1 MFEGRSAVRLLD
13 ADPDLAAELDD
24 RDVDEARV
32 RLVARVDRVEPGSWD
47 PQRALPD
54 PDGHLGVLVLDGLMT
69 RDVQI
74 ASTSCAELVGR
85 GDLLRPWDD
94 LRMHAPLQAGVDWH
108 VLAPTDLALI
118 DRRLVHALGAWPEI
132 MSVMVLRSV
141 ARAQALA
148 VSLAISCMSGL
159 KLRLV
164 VLMWHLADRWGRVGT
179 EGVSI
184 PLPLTHRTVGRLVGA
199 SRPSVSTALK
209 ELEREGVITPRG
221 DGGWV
226 LHSEP
231 PPELESL
238 HDRRAAQASAPA

>member
-1 MFEGRSAVRLLD
+1 MFEGRSTVRLLD

-184 PLPLTHRTVGRLVGA
+184 PLPLTHRTVGRLVSWARRAFIRGR
-199 SRPSVSTALK
+199 SGCRWSSTSTRPSTSRLT
-209 ELEREGVITPRG
+209 RWMIS
-221 DGGWV
+221 W
-226 LHSEP
+226 
-231 PPELESL
+231 
-238 HDRRAAQASAPA
+238 RACSQLPAWS